1 MKGKMQMN
9 TSIEKPSVK
18 HANAVAK
25 ICTLGWKQTV
35 EGRLS
40 EEYQYKNIV
49 YWFVFKKRIKKT
61 KKFETAYFQVAQ
73 CMLLEIYEH

>member
-1 MKGKMQMN
+1 MN
-9 TSIEKPSVK
+9 PSIEKSNVK
-18 HANAVAK
+18 HANPTAK
-25 ICTLGWKQTV
+25 IRTFFWKQIV

>member
-49 YWFVFKKRIKKT
+49 YWYNKERVSSHIKSGNIP
-61 KKFETAYFQVAQ
+61 V
-73 CMLLEIYEH
+73 